1 MRKKILLKGPLLT
14 RSGYG
19 EQARF
24 ALRALRSREDLFDIY
39 IQPLQWGKTS
49 WMNEITPERQ
59 WIDKTIEKTIHH
71 LQQQG
76 TFDVSLQVTIPNEW
90 ERLAPINIGYTAGI
104 ETTAVDPSWLIKS
117 NEVIDRIVVVS
128 NHSKNTF
135 INSVYNAEHPD
146 GSETQLRLE
155 KPIESVNYPVKHYE
169 ELPDLELD
177 LKTDF
182 NFVVV
187 AQYGPRKNI
196 QNTIKWFME
205 EFKEEEVGLVLKTNM
220 MKNCHMDRVQ
230 LHHEMKM
237 FIASFSKDHK
247 CKVYLLHGDMTDEEI
262 HSLYLHPK
270 ISAFL
275 TLAHGEGFGL
285 PIFEAAYSGLPVVA
299 TGWSGQLDFLIDSDK
314 NEEFY
319 NVAFDIQPIPKE
331 VVWEGV
337 IREGT
342 MWAYPREQSAKE
354 KMRQCYEE
362 NKEGVREEF
371 AGLAERLEREFAAE
385 ALYTQFV
392 EATLGTQDTTL
403 DIEALP
409 KISLITSVYD
419 AAEHIEQL
427 LHDVTRQTIF
437 KDRCEWLLY
446 DVNPA
451 DKTAEQ
457 EIILKYAEKYPDNI
471 IYKRLEEDPGI
482 YGVWNQAIKDSTGE
496 FVTNVNCDDRRAPW
510 AFQEQASLLVSHPK
524 IALAYTDS
532 YVVHEPNVLY
542 ENIPP
547 AAQRYNFEQFSQEA
561 MLRGNLPHNN
571 PMWRRSLHE
580 THGYFDEKY
589 RSAGDWEFWL
599 RCTFNGE
606 EFKKCADILG
616 VYYFNPK
623 GVSTNEDNKGWK
635 QEEEKEVFKKYF
647 KKMQQPPESNA

>member
-1 MRKKILLKGPLLT
+1 M
-14 RSGYG
+14 
-19 EQARF
+19 
-24 ALRALRSREDLFDIY
+24 
-39 IQPLQWGKTS
+39 
-49 WMNEITPERQ
+49 
-59 WIDKTIEKTIHH
+59 
-71 LQQQG
+71 
-76 TFDVSLQVTIPNEW
+76 
-90 ERLAPINIGYTAGI
+90 
-104 ETTAVDPSWLIKS
+104 
-117 NEVIDRIVVVS
+117 
-128 NHSKNTF
+128 
-135 INSVYNAEHPD
+135 
-146 GSETQLRLE
+146 
-155 KPIESVNYPVKHYE
+155 
-169 ELPDLELD
+169 
-177 LKTDF
+177 
-182 NFVVV
+182 VV

-337 IREGT
+337 VREGT

-362 NKEGVREEF
+362 NKDGVREEF
-371 AGLAERLEREFAAE
+371 AGLAERLEREFTAE
-385 ALYTQFV
+385 ALYAQFI

-403 DIEALP
+403 DIEDLP

-451 DKTAEQ
+451 GNTAEQ

-482 YGVWNQAIKDSTGE
+482 YGVWNLAIKASTGE

-510 AFQEQASLLVSHPK
+510 ALQEQASLLVSHPK

-542 ENIPP
+542 EHVPP
-547 AAQRYNFEQFSQEA
+547 ATQRYNFEQFSQEA